1 MGRKTVGVLVVLL
14 ALAGGAGVFV
24 KTRTAPE
31 AAPVPTV
38 AAPSGI
44 YGLGTVEAR
53 ILSRLGFEVTGTL
66 IELKADHGDRV
77 AAGQVLARL
86 DDREQRAKLAQAE
99 ALVRQ
104 ARAGLAQ
111 AQARHDR
118 AQAQLMQKRSVNKRR
133 QTLAKD
139 GTVSVEAAEDA
150 LSAADVAV
158 ADVAVAA
165 ADIGAAQGT
174 LESAQAQLRRE
185 QALLDKFTLTAPY
198 DGLVVERSRELG
210 AAIAPGTSVFTVVD
224 PATVWARAF
233 VDEGLAGPLAVGQ
246 AAEIRLRSLPGKVF
260 AGRIARIDI
269 ESDRVSEERRVN
281 VAFDAV
287 PAEFHLGEQAEVLIR
302 AEARP

>member
-1 MGRKTVGVLVVLL
+1 MGRKTVGALVVLL
-14 ALAGGAGVFV
+14 VAAGGAGAFI
-24 KTRTAPE
+24 KAKRAPE
-31 AAPVPTV
+31 AAPPPVV
-38 AAPSGI
+38 EAPSGT

-53 ILSRLGFEVTGTL
+53 VLSKLGFEVTGTL
-66 IELKADHGDRV
+66 VELAADHGDHI

-104 ARAGLAQ
+104 AQAGLTQ
-111 AQARHDR
+111 AKARHDR
-118 AQAQLMQKRSVNKRR
+118 AHAQLFQKRNVNKRR

-150 LSAADVAV
+150 NSAADVAV

-165 ADIGAAQGT
+165 ADITAAQGT

-185 QALLDKFTLTAPY
+185 QAMLDKFTLAAPY

-210 AAIAPGTSVFTVVD
+210 AAIAPGTSVFTVID

-233 VDEGLAGPLAVGQ
+233 VDEALAGPLAVGQ
-246 AAEIRLRSLPGKVF
+246 PAEIRLRSLPGKVF
-260 AGRIARIDI
+260 AGKVVRIDI

-281 VAFDAV
+281 IAFEAI

-302 AEARP
+302 AESRP